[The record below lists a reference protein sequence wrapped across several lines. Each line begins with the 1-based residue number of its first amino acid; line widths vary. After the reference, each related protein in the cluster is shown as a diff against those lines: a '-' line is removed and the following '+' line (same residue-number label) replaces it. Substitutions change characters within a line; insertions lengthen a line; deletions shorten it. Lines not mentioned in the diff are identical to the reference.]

1 MARSADLT
9 VDLETTAETDKILAS
24 RDGGWMAILVDSR
37 SVVESLVE
45 ALVDPGVLSGV
56 QTG

>member
-9 VDLETTAETDKILAS
+9 VDLETTAETDEMLAS
-24 RDGGWMAILVDSR
+24 RDGGRVVILVDSR

-45 ALVDPGVLSGV
+45 ALVHPRVLSSM